1 MADVLS
7 QEEIDALLGALSS
20 GEVSAEE
27 IKHEE
32 ERKKVRIY
40 SFKRPSK
47 FSKEQMRTLDMIH
60 EGFARA
66 VGTSLSARTRAL
78 TSVTIASIDQMT
90 FEEFTRS
97 MANPTMLAVF
107 STDTLPSN
115 SILEMNLKIAYV
127 IVEKLL
133 GGPGSVM
140 KKLRTPTDIEMTI
153 IKREMLTILDILKEA
168 WVNVINFVP
177 HLETLETN
185 PQFVQIVPP
194 NEMVILITF
203 SVVISGH
210 EGFMNLCLTSS
221 MLEPILPKLTASS
234 WFTSGKEELSEMD
247 VKRNK
252 EMLKEI
258 AVPVRVELGSVK
270 LTFSEILSLNIGDVV
285 RLSRKA
291 KDDVDVKIGTKVKFK
306 AKPGIVDMK
315 KAVIITKPVE
325 EREFTFTSSGSRS

>member
-7 QEEIDALLGALSS
+7 QKEIDALLGALSS

-27 IKHEE
+27 IKQEE
-32 ERKKVRIY
+32 ETKKVRIY

-60 EGFARA
+60 EGFARTI
-66 VGTSLSARTRAL
+66 GTNLSARTRAL
-78 TSVTIASIDQMT
+78 TSITIASIDQMT

-97 MANPTMLAVF
+97 MANPTILAVF
-107 STDTLPSN
+107 SADTLPSN
-115 SILEMNLKIAYV
+115 SIFEVNLKVAYV

-133 GGPGSVM
+133 GGPGSAV
-140 KKLRTPTDIEMTI
+140 KKIRTPTDIEMAI
-153 IKREMLTILDILKEA
+153 IKREMLTMLDILKDA
-168 WVNVINFVP
+168 WVNVIGFIP

-203 SVVISGH
+203 NVVISGI

-221 MLEPILPKLTASS
+221 MLEPVLPKLTASS

-252 EMLKEI
+252 EVLKEI
-258 AVPVRVELGSVK
+258 SVPVKVEIGSIR
-270 LTFSEILSLNIGDVV
+270 LTFSEILSLNVGDVI
-285 RLSRKA
+285 RLDRKA
-291 KDDVDVKIGTKVKFK
+291 KSSIDVKIGTKVKFK
-306 AKPGIVDMK
+306 ARPGTVGMK
-315 KAVIITKPVE
+315 KAIVITEPVE
-325 EREFTFTSSGSRS
+325 ESELIFTSSERRS